1 MMALCSVSP
10 GCVLWAPTAPSTQC
24 LWLGKVSGEKHSYCM
39 EMNPSPSPPKKI
51 YPKMDIVK
59 SENPTWFSAA
69 KRILMGSPA
78 PPKHGWLPFC
88 FQPTSLRP
96 KKHNSK
102 ESINIMLSSA
112 TAAGLAHPPAD
123 SSTAGQALPTAPFP
137 STL

>member
-1 MMALCSVSP
+1 MLSIPRLCAVGPYSSEHSVP
-10 GCVLWAPTAPSTQC
+10 LV
-24 LWLGKVSGEKHSYCM
+24 GKGEWGEAFLLHGNESL
-39 EMNPSPSPPKKI
+39 PLPPPKKI